1 MSIQVQLKSSSP
13 REPPTEAMDMPPIE
27 QLSLKVNE
35 PTDELSIQDPEPA
48 SKERTTLYPKIKKPT
63 DFIYAA
69 KQLGPKPSIHLTGSA
84 KLHGTHADIVF
95 VDNTDEIRLQSRNQL
110 ALSVKNDNCGFAAFF
125 AATDRMTVLTLRD
138 RILER
143 YRKLNPDTEVIGD
156 VVIAGEWCGI
166 GVQKKVAIAA
176 IPKFFAIISI
186 NINDAWVP
194 DWEYGD
200 ICDEDARIFHI
211 SKAGFFTHELHFD
224 NVTGSEKTIQELTD
238 AVENRCPFA
247 KALGVSGR
255 GEGIVW
261 KATNHCDDPQF
272 WFKSKGDLLAVSHSD
287 KLPASAVATENRE
300 RVDNFAKAIVTEIRL
315 EQGWE
320 YLSQKEAAGMG
331 NSLKW
336 VLNDCLVEEKM
347 EMEKLRI
354 SKGKL
359 SPAIADITKP
369 WFWARLERAGREASE
384 R

>member
-1 MSIQVQLKSSSP
+1 MSTPSSSIS
-13 REPPTEAMDMPPIE
+13 REAPTEAIDVPPIE
-27 QLSLKVNE
+27 QLSLKAKE
-35 PTDELSIQDPEPA
+35 PAVVQSIQESEPS
-48 SKERTTLYPKIKKPT
+48 SKERTTLYPKIKKLT

-69 KQLGPKPSIHLTGSA
+69 KGLGPKPSIHLTGSA

-95 VDNTDEIRLQSRNQL
+95 VDNTDEVRLQSRNQL
-110 ALSVKNDNCGFAAFF
+110 ALGVKNDNCGFAAFF
-125 AATDRMTVLTLRD
+125 AGTDRVTIFALRD

-156 VVIAGEWCGI
+156 VVIAGEWCGT

-200 ICDEDARIFHI
+200 ICDEDARFFHI
-211 SKAGFFTHELHFD
+211 SKAGFFAQELHFD
-224 NVTGSEKTIQELTD
+224 NAATSEKAIQKLTD
-238 AVENRCPFA
+238 AVENECPFA

-261 KATNHCDDPQF
+261 KATNHCSDPQF
-272 WFKSKGDLLAVSHSD
+272 WFKSKGDLLAVSHSNR
-287 KLPASAVATENRE
+287 LPASAVATGNRE

-315 EQGWE
+315 EQGWG

-331 NSLKW
+331 NFLKW
-336 VLNDCLVEEKM
+336 VLNDCLLEEKM
-347 EMEKLRI
+347 EMEKLKI

-369 WFWARLERAGREASE
+369 WFWARLERAGREANE
-384 R
+384 Q

>member
-1 MSIQVQLKSSSP
+1 
-13 REPPTEAMDMPPIE
+13 MDMPAIE
-27 QLSLKVNE
+27 KLSVDVNE
-35 PTDELSIQDPEPA
+35 PAQEPIVPCSEPSVA
-48 SKERTTLYPKIKKPT
+48 ERTTLYPKIKKLT

-69 KQLGPKPSIHLTGSA
+69 KGLRPHPSIHLTGSV

-110 ALSVKNDNCGFAAFF
+110 ALGVKDDNYGFAAFF
-125 AATDRMTVLTLRD
+125 AATNKMKILALRD

-143 YRKLNPDTEVIGD
+143 YHKLNPDIKVTGD
-156 VVIAGEWCGI
+156 VVIAGEWGGT
-166 GVQKKVAIAA
+166 GVQKKVALAT

-200 ICDEDARIFHI
+200 ICDEDARFFHI
-211 SKAGFFTHELHFD
+211 SKGGFFTQELHFN
-224 NVTGSEKTIQELTD
+224 NVTQTEETIRKLTD
-238 AVENRCPFA
+238 AVEDECPFA

-261 KATNHCDDPQF
+261 KATNHCSDPEF
-272 WFKSKGDLLAVSHSD
+272 WFKSKGDLLAVSQSD
-287 KLPASAVATENRE
+287 KLPASAVAMENRE
-300 RVDNFAKAIVTEIRL
+300 RVDNFAKAIVTENRL

-320 YLSQKEAAGMG
+320 YLSKKEAAGMG
-331 NSLKW
+331 EFLKW
-336 VLNDCLVEEKM
+336 ILNDCLVEEKM
-347 EMEKLRI
+347 KMEELKI

-359 SPAIADITKP
+359 SPAIAAITKP
-369 WFWARLERAGREASE
+369 WFWARLEQAGREASE